1 MTADETTA
9 YVEVVAGA
17 QGFALSAEQ
26 ITRVAAIFARTAEM
40 AELLMEFDLPE
51 SAEPA
56 PLFRP

>member
-1 MTADETTA
+1 MTADATTA
-9 YVEVVAGA
+9 YVEVVACA
-17 QGFALSAEQ
+17 QGFELSAEQ
-26 ITRVAAIFARTAEM
+26 VARIAAIFARTAEM

>member
-1 MTADETTA
+1 MTADATTA

-17 QGFALSAEQ
+17 QGFELSAEQ
-26 ITRVAAIFARTAEM
+26 VARIAAIFARTAEM